1 MVRAFK
7 ALVRGLLKPVLSPR
21 VPVRWQR
28 RLGSLIGLSL
38 RGPAGAV
45 YRERRWAGVPVLDI
59 APAVGTPT
67 LGVLFLHGGGYVM
80 GGFGSH
86 RKLAATI
93 GEAAGA
99 RVWLPEYRLA
109 PEHPHP
115 AALTDALAVYAELL
129 EQGQPADRLVI
140 AGDSAGGGLSLTLAG
155 AIRDAGLP
163 MPAALVLI
171 SPWTDLSLSGPSI
184 ASHARRDPMVSP
196 AWLRAC
202 SEAYRAGTAKTD
214 TACSP
219 LFANLTGLP
228 PVLIQVGSEEI
239 LLSDA
244 LRLRD
249 RLRLTGGDCELRQF
263 AGLWHVFQLHYGWLD
278 AADEAVEQ
286 IGQFIKNKT
295 ARLAQAA

>member
-99 RVWLPEYRLA
+99 RVVVVTATHMHRLETSHPMIAGYGDVA
-109 PEHPHP
+109 P
-115 AALTDALAVYAELL
+115 LL
-129 EQGQPADRLVI
+129 DGRGRLVI
-140 AGDSAGGGLSLTLAG
+140 AGSALS
-155 AIRDAGLP
+155 
-163 MPAALVLI
+163 
-171 SPWTDLSLSGPSI
+171 TDG
-184 ASHARRDPMVSP
+184 RNRV
-196 AWLRAC
+196 
-202 SEAYRAGTAKTD
+202 
-214 TACSP
+214 
-219 LFANLTGLP
+219 
-228 PVLIQVGSEEI
+228 
-239 LLSDA
+239 
-244 LRLRD
+244 
-249 RLRLTGGDCELRQF
+249 
-263 AGLWHVFQLHYGWLD
+263 
-278 AADEAVEQ
+278 
-286 IGQFIKNKT
+286 
-295 ARLAQAA
+295 